1 MDMPAFYDVVD
12 IGKEEFNFGKGVLIS
27 TGYEVLQRRKWTIDL
42 QGRLLMSSVN
52 LDAGK
57 REGTSLTLA
66 LGFNFY

>member
-1 MDMPAFYDVVD
+1 
-12 IGKEEFNFGKGVLIS
+12 
-27 TGYEVLQRRKWTIDL
+27 VLQRRKWTIDL